1 LSPEIANRLERLK
14 DDRVSGAVALALEA
28 LDLALAAPEARAELG
43 AAFRRMHPAIVAVA
57 NVGRLLAR
65 SPAEAE
71 LLAVRVSLATGNQ
84 RIAAHAAAVLPS
96 RARILTLSDSS
107 TVEAVLRGVSPWRV
121 WVLESL
127 PGGEGHVLAA
137 RLTAE
142 VLPDAA
148 MGRIVPEIDY
158 ALAGIDAFDRAGAI
172 LHKVGTL
179 PLALCCARFGKPFYA
194 AGHSFKLAPTD
205 TASLLE
211 AAGEAGLRFDRTPPD
226 LITAILTEQGRWQP
240 ADT

>member
-1 LSPEIANRLERLK
+1 M
-14 DDRVSGAVALALEA
+14 ALALEA
-28 LDLALAAPEARAELG
+28 LDLALAAPDARAEL
-43 AAFRRMHPAIVAVA
+43 AQAFLRIHPAIVAVA

-65 SPAEAE
+65 SPAASE
-71 LLAVRVSLATGNQ
+71 LLALRQSLATGNQ
-84 RIAAHAAAVLPS
+84 RIAAHAAALLPP

-107 TVEAVLRGVSPWRV
+107 TVEAVLRAAAPWRV

-137 RLTAE
+137 RLSAE
-142 VLPDAA
+142 VIPDAA
-148 MGRIVPEIDY
+148 MGRVVPEVDC
-158 ALAGIDAFDRAGAI
+158 ALAGIDAFDQAGAI

-194 AGHSFKLAPTD
+194 VGHSFKLAPTD
-205 TASLLE
+205 TASVLE

-226 LITAILTEQGRWQP
+226 LITAILTEQGRR
-240 ADT
+240 

>member
-1 LSPEIANRLERLK
+1 M
-14 DDRVSGAVALALEA
+14 ALALEA
-28 LDLALAAPEARAELG
+28 LDLALAAPDARAEL
-43 AAFRRMHPAIVAVA
+43 AQAFLRIHPAIVAVA

-65 SPAEAE
+65 SPAASE
-71 LLAVRVSLATGNQ
+71 LLALRQSLATGNQ
-84 RIAAHAAAVLPS
+84 RIAAHAAALLPP

-107 TVEAVLRGVSPWRV
+107 TVEAVLHAAAPWRV

-137 RLTAE
+137 RLSAE
-142 VLPDAA
+142 VIPDAA
-148 MGRIVPEIDY
+148 MGRVVPEVDC
-158 ALAGIDAFDRAGAI
+158 ALAGIDAFDQAGAI

-205 TASLLE
+205 TATLLE

-226 LITAILTEQGRWQP
+226 LITAILTEQGRR
-240 ADT
+240 